1 MKNKRCF
8 TVFIFF
14 FGVIFIGC
22 NNNFS
27 DLYKKMINEKQ
38 TVFLEHSDYSSSVNK
53 LYLKICK
60 MGKKNNDRLLE
71 LAINENKTNW
81 ITNFSYQPLTDGD
94 LAISLLIDINEISD
108 VDFKFLMPSDIRDEY
123 EEEGGR
129 IFWDWIH
136 EDIANRKYVIIQLK
150 KIIN

>member
-1 MKNKRCF
+1 
-8 TVFIFF
+8 
-14 FGVIFIGC
+14 
-22 NNNFS
+22 
-27 DLYKKMINEKQ
+27 MINEKQ
-38 TVFLEHSDYSSSVNK
+38 TVFLEHSDYSSSVNN

-129 IFWDWIH
+129 VFWDWIH
-136 EDIANRKYVIIQLK
+136 EDIANRKYVITQLK
-150 KIIN
+150 KLIN